1 MELRQLRYFITLANE
16 LSFTKAAQLLYISQ
30 PPLSYQIAQLE
41 DELGTRLFER
51 TSRTVS
57 LTESGKALMPHAK
70 AILDRTEE
78 ARSHLKRVAGGL
90 CGRVQIGLAG
100 SHFLGPFPKF
110 ITQWRQERADVEVL
124 LHEMQPTDHMH
135 ALKDGRLDLS
145 LSRQEVSGDGMRT
158 SLLWKDPVVAA
169 LPLGHRLAGRE
180 KIRLKELE
188 ADEFVFLRLESSPF
202 ATRSHQA
209 CVRAGFAPRIV
220 QQVVEIPAALNLVA
234 AGLGVALVPASL
246 ARLRSD
252 SVKICQ
258 LTHQQAKTEQ
268 SFNGDVYLHWRTIES
283 SAVVTQFRMQLIE
296 WAKKPANCLN
306 KKAR

>member
-16 LSFTKAAQLLYISQ
+16 LSFTKAAKLLHVSQ

-41 DELGTRLFER
+41 NELGVRLFER
-51 TSRTVS
+51 TSRSVS
-57 LTESGKALMPHAK
+57 LTEAGKALMPHAK

-110 ITQWRQERADVEVL
+110 ISQWRQQRPDVEVL

-145 LSRQEVSGDGMRT
+145 LSRQAISDNGMRT

-169 LPLGHRLAGRE
+169 LPLGHRLVGH
-180 KIRLKELE
+180 KTIRLKELE
-188 ADEFVFLRLESSPF
+188 NDEFVFLRIGSSQF
-202 ATRSHQA
+202 AAHSHQA
-209 CVRAGFAPRIV
+209 CVQAGFAPRII
-220 QQVVEIPAALNLVA
+220 QQVVEIPSALNLVA
-234 AGLGVALVPASL
+234 AGLGVALVPASM

-252 SVKICQ
+252 SVTICQ
-258 LTHQQAKTEQ
+258 LTHQQAKIGL
-268 SFNGDVYLHWRTIES
+268 SLNGDVYLHWRAAES
-283 SAVVTQFRMQLIE
+283 SEVVMQFRTQLLQ
-296 WAKKPANCLN
+296 WAKEPGDLL
-306 KKAR
+306 R

>member
-16 LSFTKAAQLLYISQ
+16 LSFTKAAQLLHMSQ

-51 TSRTVS
+51 TSRAVS
-57 LTESGKALMPHAK
+57 LTEAGKALMPHAK

-110 ITQWRQERADVEVL
+110 ISQWRQQRTDVDVL
-124 LHEMQPTDHMH
+124 LHEMQPTDHLR
-135 ALKDGRLDLS
+135 ALQDGRLDLS
-145 LSRQEVSGDGMRT
+145 LSRQAISGDGMRT
-158 SLLWKDPVVAA
+158 SLLWRDAVVAA
-169 LPLGHRLAGRE
+169 LPLGHRLAGRA
-180 KIRLKELE
+180 KIRLAELE
-188 ADEFVFLRLESSPF
+188 NDDFVFLRLASSPF
-202 ATRSHQA
+202 AVRSQLA
-209 CVRAGFAPRIV
+209 CVQAGFVPRIV
-220 QQVVEIPAALNLVA
+220 QEVVEIPAALNLVA

-252 SVKICQ
+252 AVQICQ
-258 LTHQQAKTEQ
+258 LNHPQAKTGNTL
-268 SFNGDVYLHWRTIES
+268 NGDVYLHWRAAES
-283 SAVVTQFRMQLIE
+283 SEVVVEFRKQLLQ
-296 WAKKPANCLN
+296 WAKEAGGLL
-306 KKAR
+306 